1 MVEIKTTPIKVNVS
15 DFNTNFNDNK
25 VGTIQSVL
33 SGIAAGLIDIPK
45 GAFSLG
51 ASLMDMG
58 FGTNNAAQVESF
70 FDDLTTFD
78 EKAEQTTAGKITRI
92 VANLGI
98 PGTAAFKLG
107 SKLTKQ
113 AIEAKN
119 AGTYYKITKDAD
131 DKLQKTLTTKGKFV
145 TTLGGAG
152 GVGASDAIFVG
163 DPERVGTIG
172 DAFNIGFTQLAENDE
187 NNAAR
192 EVMNR
197 LKFGVDSAFL
207 GGIIA
212 GTGTAMKM
220 AVQRSNKLNRS
231 NDAIDKILDY
241 VTPQGAKTKE
251 FFETERVM
259 IGRRS
264 AKLNQAQVLHRQL
277 DKNVDALYPL
287 LGRIGSTSVQKQ
299 REGVVKIINDA
310 LTSSVKGP
318 KVEFV
323 KDGKK
328 LVGGKFDLGDMDP
341 KALEKIK
348 KITGTNGKKIDYDR
362 VVELLTD
369 SRVVINDM
377 FSDIGNNIIRAG
389 KKQIETEKLIDPKIT
404 QEAINRIEKQT
415 LEKFF
420 KFKDAFKDK
429 SIDYINNT
437 YKIFPNKQT
446 EALASY
452 KPGAEAVQNAKAMFI
467 QLSKDRN
474 KIDKNVKVLTDQGA
488 EYAVDRLLAGSKKYD
503 NLVGG
508 SVVPL
513 LKDETGFLKN
523 IALKDFDKPLLPL
536 NKVIKTEIKTGT
548 GQTLTPKKIIEDL
561 FGKVEDPSATIISS
575 MGNLAVIRGKHNFYG
590 DLYDRMIGKQFFTTR
605 EEAASVF
612 GDRNV
617 LNTPITMQ
625 ATDPGRKLFTE
636 AYNPLNGLYTSKGNQ
651 EALEGINRSLFS
663 WTENN
668 NVLSNFYNNFILF
681 PKATSQLAKTVLSP
695 VTHMRNIISAAA
707 FAGANGLVPLVDQQ
721 ALKEAYGAFSQV
733 GAKNSKEYNKRY
745 QQLLELGVVN
755 TNARQ
760 GDLTGILADTSETSF
775 SKAMQNMLKKLG
787 KAKDYATDLYT
798 AEDDF
803 WKMYTFAAERSRI
816 DKALKKSGID
826 GTAFAKSERNDIGR
840 AFAGYDEYLDE
851 AAARIVRNNV
861 PNYDY
866 VSAGIKDLRRA
877 PIGNFVS
884 FPAEIIRTSV
894 NIMKKGLDEFNYVA
908 PNGTKPFKTIGM
920 TRLAGYGLTA
930 TVIPYGLVE
939 GFKAAYNVSGAE
951 MEALRRFVP
960 EWSKNSTLIPMKDDE
975 GKFKYVDFSH
985 ANAYDTMVRPIKTV
999 FNAIADGRTDTD
1011 TVMEDVLQ
1019 GVVESTNELG
1029 KPFIS
1034 ESIWTESIGDIF
1046 LRGGRTRDGR
1056 RLYTE
1061 QTPFGDR
1068 FQKALNHMVGAQ
1080 LPGSLAQGE
1089 RIFRSI
1095 AESPDK
1101 YGRTFELKD
1110 EVLGFAGLRAVDVD
1124 PIRSMKFKIA
1134 DFTRGVSNSR
1144 REFTSPLL
1152 RGGPVTPEQIVDR
1165 FQIANSELYKVQKRI
1180 FDDYYGA
1187 RTLGASEN
1195 SIDLEFG
1202 DRVSRVALANI
1213 KAGRFKPFIPSE
1225 NIVATFAENAR
1236 KIGQPSPYSIAEQ
1249 TINRISRGYSG
1260 MSLLLDEFPIT
1271 PNPFSTA
1278 PINLPTAGM
1287 QSNLPSLG
1295 LTTAIPVQS
1304 PGTGNTVAKGQQV
1317 FGPLDTIFGS

>member
-1 MVEIKTTPIKVNVS
+1 MVEIKATPIKVNVS
-15 DFNTNFNDNK
+15 NFKTNFNDNK

-58 FGTNNAAQVESF
+58 FGTDNAAQVESF

-78 EKAEQTTAGKITRI
+78 EKAEATTAGKITRI
-92 VANLGI
+92 VTNLGI
-98 PGTAAFKLG
+98 PGTAAFRLG
-107 SKLTKQ
+107 SKLTKL
-113 AIEAKN
+113 AIEAKK

-131 DKLQKTLTTKGKFV
+131 DKLQKTLTTKGRFV

-172 DAFNIGFTQLAENDE
+172 DAFNIGPTQLAENDE

-220 AVQRSNKLNRS
+220 AVQRSNKLNKN
-231 NDAIDKILDY
+231 NDAIDKILEY
-241 VTPQGAKTKE
+241 ITPQGAKTRD
-251 FFETERVM
+251 FFETERVS

-264 AKLNQAQVLHRQL
+264 ARLNKAQVLHRQL
-277 DKNVDALYPL
+277 DKSIDALYPL
-287 LGRIGSTSVQKQ
+287 LGRIGSTSVQKE

-310 LTSSVKGP
+310 LTSSVEGP
-318 KVEFV
+318 KVELI
-323 KDGKK
+323 KRTNPETKRTE
-328 LVGGKFDLGDMDP
+328 LVGGKFSLGDMDP
-341 KALEKIK
+341 SALK
-348 KITGTNGKKIDYDR
+348 KVKDIVGVNGKKIDYNR

-369 SRVVINDM
+369 SRIILNDM
-377 FSDIGNNIIRAG
+377 FTDVGNNIIRAG
-389 KKQIETEKLIDPKIT
+389 KKTD
-404 QEAINRIEKQT
+404 EATTDTI
-415 LEKFF
+415 EKFF
-420 KFKDAFKDK
+420 RFRDAFEAK

-437 YKIFPNKQT
+437 YKIFRNSDT
-446 EALASY
+446 ETLASF
-452 KPGAEAVQNAKAMFI
+452 KPGAESVENAKEMFI
-467 QLSKDRN
+467 ELSRRRN
-474 KIDKNVKVLTDQGA
+474 AVDKNVKVLTDQQA
-488 EYAVDRLLAGSKKYD
+488 EYAVDRLLSQSKKY
-503 NLVGG
+503 NILAEGE
-508 SVVPL
+508 VVPL
-513 LKDETGFLKN
+513 LKDETGFLKDV
-523 IALKDFDKPLLPL
+523 ALKDFDKPLLPL
-536 NKVIKTEIKTGT
+536 NKVVKTEIKTGT
-548 GQTLTPKKIIEDL
+548 GQKLTPKRVIEEL
-561 FGKVEDPSATIISS
+561 FGKVEDPSATILSS
-575 MGNLAVIRGKHNFYG
+575 MNSLAVIRGKHEFYG
-590 DLYDRMIGKQFFTTR
+590 DLYDRMIGKQFFATR
-605 EEAASVF
+605 AEAASVF

-617 LNTPITMQ
+617 LNNPIKME
-625 ATDPGRKLFTE
+625 ATDRGRSLFTE
-636 AYNPLNGLYTSKGNQ
+636 AINPLNGLYTSKGNQ

-721 ALKEAYGAFSQV
+721 ALKEAYGAFAQV
-733 GAKNSKEYNKRY
+733 GSKGSKDYNKRY
-745 QQLLELGVVN
+745 QELLELGVVN
-755 TNARQ
+755 SNARQ
-760 GDLTGILADTSETSF
+760 GDLTAILADTSETSF
-775 SKAMQNMLKKLG
+775 SRAMQSMMKKLG
-787 KAKDYATDLYT
+787 KAKDFATDLYT

-803 WKMYTFAAERSRI
+803 WKMYTFAAERNRI
-816 DKALKKSGID
+816 KNALKNSGID
-826 GTAFAKSERNDIGR
+826 GTAFAASERNDLGR
-840 AFAGYDEYLDE
+840 AFASYNSYLDE

-939 GFKAAYNVSGAE
+939 GFKAAYNVTNEE
-951 MEALRRFVP
+951 MSALRRFVP
-960 EWSKNSTLIPMKDDE
+960 EWSKNSTLIPIKGDD

-985 ANAYDTMVRPIKTV
+985 ANAYDTMVRPIQTI

-1034 ESIWTESIGDIF
+1034 ESIWTESISDIF
-1046 LRGGRTRDGR
+1046 IRKGRTRDGR

-1068 FQKALNHMVGAQ
+1068 FERALLHMVESQ
-1080 LPGSLAQGE
+1080 LPGSFGFGLREGQIDRLIDAVAQNPN
-1089 RIFRSI
+1089 R
-1095 AESPDK
+1095 
-1101 YGRTFELKD
+1101 YGQTFELKN
-1110 EVLGFAGLRAVDVD
+1110 EVLGFAGLRAVEID
-1124 PIRSMKFKIA
+1124 PVRSMKFKIA
-1134 DFTRGVSNSR
+1134 DYTRGVSNSR

-1152 RGGPVTPEQIVDR
+1152 RGGVVTPEQIVDR
-1165 FQIANSELYKVQKRI
+1165 YQIANSELYKVQKRI
-1180 FDDYYGA
+1180 YDDYYGA
-1187 RTLGASEN
+1187 RVLGASE
-1195 SIDLEFG
+1195 SSVDAEFA
-1202 DRVSRVALANI
+1202 DRVSNVALGNI

-1225 NIVATFAENAR
+1225 NIIASFAENAR
-1236 KIGQPSPYSIAEQ
+1236 KLGQTNPYSIAEP
-1249 TINRISRGYSG
+1249 TINRIARGYSG
-1260 MSLLLDEFPIT
+1260 MSLLLDAFPVT

-1278 PINLPTAGM
+1278 PITLPTAGM
-1287 QSNLPSLG
+1287 QSNLPNLG
-1295 LTTAIPVQS
+1295 LTTSVPTQPTAV
-1304 PGTGNTVAKGQQV
+1304 GNTTAKGQQV
-1317 FGPLDTIFGS
+1317 FGPLDTVFGS

>member
-1 MVEIKTTPIKVNVS
+1 MVEIKATPIKVNVS
-15 DFNTNFNDNK
+15 NFKTNFNDNK

-58 FGTNNAAQVESF
+58 FGTDNAAQVESF

-78 EKAEQTTAGKITRI
+78 EKAEATTAGKITRI
-92 VANLGI
+92 VTNLGI
-98 PGTAAFKLG
+98 PGTAAFRLG

-113 AIEAKN
+113 AIEAKK

-131 DKLQKTLTTKGKFV
+131 DKLQKTLTTKGRFV

-172 DAFNIGFTQLAENDE
+172 DAFNIGPTQLAENDE

-220 AVQRSNKLNRS
+220 AVQRSNKLNKN
-231 NDAIDKILDY
+231 NDAIDKILEY
-241 VTPQGAKTKE
+241 ITPQGAKTRD
-251 FFETERVM
+251 FFETERVS

-264 AKLNQAQVLHRQL
+264 ARLNKAQVLHRQL
-277 DKNVDALYPL
+277 DKSIDALYPL
-287 LGRIGSTSVQKQ
+287 LGRIGSTSVQKE

-310 LTSSVKGP
+310 LTSSVEGP
-318 KVEFV
+318 KVELI
-323 KDGKK
+323 KRTNPETKRTE
-328 LVGGKFDLGDMDP
+328 LVGGKFSLGDMDP
-341 KALEKIK
+341 SALK
-348 KITGTNGKKIDYDR
+348 KVKDIVGVNGKKIDYNR

-369 SRVVINDM
+369 SRIILNDM
-377 FSDIGNNIIRAG
+377 FTDVGNNIIRAG
-389 KKQIETEKLIDPKIT
+389 KKTD
-404 QEAINRIEKQT
+404 EATTDTI
-415 LEKFF
+415 EKFF
-420 KFKDAFKDK
+420 RFRDAFEAK

-437 YKIFPNKQT
+437 YKIFRNSDT
-446 EALASY
+446 ETLASF
-452 KPGAEAVQNAKAMFI
+452 KPGAESVENAKEMFI
-467 QLSKDRN
+467 ELSRRRN
-474 KIDKNVKVLTDQGA
+474 AVDKNVKVLTDQQA
-488 EYAVDRLLAGSKKYD
+488 EYAVDRLLSQSKKY
-503 NLVGG
+503 NILAEGE
-508 SVVPL
+508 VVPL
-513 LKDETGFLKN
+513 LKDETGFLKDV
-523 IALKDFDKPLLPL
+523 ALKDFDKPLLPL
-536 NKVIKTEIKTGT
+536 NKVVKTEIKTGT
-548 GQTLTPKKIIEDL
+548 GQKLTPKRVIEEL
-561 FGKVEDPSATIISS
+561 FGKVEDPSATILSS
-575 MGNLAVIRGKHNFYG
+575 MNSLAVIRGKHEFYG
-590 DLYDRMIGKQFFTTR
+590 DLYDRMIGKQFFATR
-605 EEAASVF
+605 AEAASVF

-617 LNTPITMQ
+617 LNNPIKME
-625 ATDPGRKLFTE
+625 ATDRGRSLFTE
-636 AYNPLNGLYTSKGNQ
+636 AINPLNGLYTSKGNQ

-721 ALKEAYGAFSQV
+721 ALKEAYGAFAQV
-733 GAKNSKEYNKRY
+733 GSKGSKDYNKRY
-745 QQLLELGVVN
+745 QELLELGVVN
-755 TNARQ
+755 SNARQ
-760 GDLTGILADTSETSF
+760 GDLTAILADTSETSF
-775 SKAMQNMLKKLG
+775 SRAMQSMMKKLG
-787 KAKDYATDLYT
+787 KAKDFATDLYT

-803 WKMYTFAAERSRI
+803 WKMYTFAAERNRI
-816 DKALKKSGID
+816 KNALKNSGID
-826 GTAFAKSERNDIGR
+826 GTAFAASERNDLGR
-840 AFAGYDEYLDE
+840 AFASYNSYLDE

-939 GFKAAYNVSGAE
+939 GFKAAYNVTNEE
-951 MEALRRFVP
+951 MSALRRFVP
-960 EWSKNSTLIPMKDDE
+960 EWSKNSTLIPIKGDD

-985 ANAYDTMVRPIKTV
+985 ANAYDTMVRPIQTI

-1034 ESIWTESIGDIF
+1034 ESIWTESISDIF
-1046 LRGGRTRDGR
+1046 IRKGRTRDGR

-1068 FQKALNHMVGAQ
+1068 FERALLHMVESQ
-1080 LPGSLAQGE
+1080 LPGSFGFGLREGQIDRLIDAVAQNPN
-1089 RIFRSI
+1089 R
-1095 AESPDK
+1095 
-1101 YGRTFELKD
+1101 YGQTFELKN
-1110 EVLGFAGLRAVDVD
+1110 EVLGFAGLRAVEID
-1124 PIRSMKFKIA
+1124 PVRSMKFKIA
-1134 DFTRGVSNSR
+1134 DYTRGVSNSR

-1152 RGGPVTPEQIVDR
+1152 RGGVVTPEQIVDR
-1165 FQIANSELYKVQKRI
+1165 YQIANSELYKVQKRI
-1180 FDDYYGA
+1180 YDDYYGA
-1187 RTLGASEN
+1187 RVLGASE
-1195 SIDLEFG
+1195 SSVDAEFA
-1202 DRVSRVALANI
+1202 DRVSNVALGNI

-1225 NIVATFAENAR
+1225 NIIASFAENAR
-1236 KIGQPSPYSIAEQ
+1236 KLGQTNPYSIAEP
-1249 TINRISRGYSG
+1249 TINRIARGYSG
-1260 MSLLLDEFPIT
+1260 MSLLLDAFPVT

-1278 PINLPTAGM
+1278 PITLPTAGM
-1287 QSNLPSLG
+1287 QSNLPNLG
-1295 LTTAIPVQS
+1295 LTTSVPTQPTAI
-1304 PGTGNTVAKGQQV
+1304 GNTTAKGQQV
-1317 FGPLDTIFGS
+1317 FGPLDTVFGS

>member
-1 MVEIKTTPIKVNVS
+1 MVEIKATPIKVNVS
-15 DFNTNFNDNK
+15 NFKTNFNDNK

-58 FGTNNAAQVESF
+58 FGTDNAAQVESF

-78 EKAEQTTAGKITRI
+78 EKAEATTAGKITRI
-92 VANLGI
+92 VTNLGI
-98 PGTAAFKLG
+98 PGTAAFRLG

-113 AIEAKN
+113 AIEAKK

-131 DKLQKTLTTKGKFV
+131 DKLQKTLTTKGRFV

-172 DAFNIGFTQLAENDE
+172 DAFNIGPTQLAENDE

-220 AVQRSNKLNRS
+220 AVQRSNKLNKN
-231 NDAIDKILDY
+231 NDAIDKILEY
-241 VTPQGAKTKE
+241 ITPQGAKTRE
-251 FFETERVM
+251 FFETERVS

-264 AKLNQAQVLHRQL
+264 ARLNKAQVLHRQL
-277 DKNVDALYPL
+277 DKSIDALYPL
-287 LGRIGSTSVQKQ
+287 LGRIGSTSVQKE

-310 LTSSVKGP
+310 LTSSVEGP
-318 KVEFV
+318 KVELI
-323 KDGKK
+323 KRTNPETKRTE
-328 LVGGKFDLGDMDP
+328 LVGGKFSLGDMDP
-341 KALEKIK
+341 SALK
-348 KITGTNGKKIDYDR
+348 KVKDIVGVNGKKIDYDR

-369 SRVVINDM
+369 SRIILNDM
-377 FSDIGNNIIRAG
+377 FTDVGNNIIRAG
-389 KKQIETEKLIDPKIT
+389 KKTD
-404 QEAINRIEKQT
+404 EATTDTI
-415 LEKFF
+415 EKFF
-420 KFKDAFKDK
+420 RFRDAFEAK

-437 YKIFPNKQT
+437 YKIFRNSDT
-446 EALASY
+446 ETLASF
-452 KPGAEAVQNAKAMFI
+452 KPGAESVENAKEMFI
-467 QLSKDRN
+467 ELSRRRN
-474 KIDKNVKVLTDQGA
+474 AVDKNVKVLTDQQA
-488 EYAVDRLLAGSKKYD
+488 EYAVDRLLSQSKKY
-503 NLVGG
+503 NILAEGE
-508 SVVPL
+508 VVPL
-513 LKDETGFLKN
+513 LKDETGFLKDV
-523 IALKDFDKPLLPL
+523 ALKDFDKPLLPL
-536 NKVIKTEIKTGT
+536 NKVVKTEIKTGT
-548 GQTLTPKKIIEDL
+548 GQKLTPKRVIEEL
-561 FGKVEDPSATIISS
+561 FGKVEDPSATILSS
-575 MGNLAVIRGKHNFYG
+575 MNSLAVIRGKHEFYG
-590 DLYDRMIGKQFFTTR
+590 DLYDRMIGKQFFATR
-605 EEAASVF
+605 AEAASVF

-617 LNTPITMQ
+617 LNNPIKME
-625 ATDPGRKLFTE
+625 ATDRGRSLFTE
-636 AYNPLNGLYTSKGNQ
+636 AINPLNGLYTSKGNQ

-721 ALKEAYGAFSQV
+721 ALKEAYGAFAQV
-733 GAKNSKEYNKRY
+733 GSKGSKDYNKRY
-745 QQLLELGVVN
+745 QELLELGVVN
-755 TNARQ
+755 SNARQ
-760 GDLTGILADTSETSF
+760 GDLTAILADTSETSF
-775 SKAMQNMLKKLG
+775 SRAMQSMMKKLG
-787 KAKDYATDLYT
+787 KAKDFATDLYT

-803 WKMYTFAAERSRI
+803 WKMYTFAAERNRI
-816 DKALKKSGID
+816 KNALKNSGID
-826 GTAFAKSERNDIGR
+826 GTAFAASERNDLGR
-840 AFAGYDEYLDE
+840 AFASYNSYLDE

-939 GFKAAYNVSGAE
+939 GFKAAYNVTNEE
-951 MEALRRFVP
+951 MSALRRFVP
-960 EWSKNSTLIPMKDDE
+960 EWSKNSTLIPIKGDD

-985 ANAYDTMVRPIKTV
+985 ANAYDTMVRPIQTI

-1034 ESIWTESIGDIF
+1034 ESIWTESISDIF
-1046 LRGGRTRDGR
+1046 IRKGRTRDGR

-1068 FQKALNHMVGAQ
+1068 FERALLHMVESQ
-1080 LPGSLAQGE
+1080 LPGSFGFGLREGQIDRLIDAVAQNPN
-1089 RIFRSI
+1089 R
-1095 AESPDK
+1095 
-1101 YGRTFELKD
+1101 YGQTFELKN
-1110 EVLGFAGLRAVDVD
+1110 EVLGFAGLRAVEID
-1124 PIRSMKFKIA
+1124 PVRSMKFKIA
-1134 DFTRGVSNSR
+1134 DYTRGVSNSR

-1152 RGGPVTPEQIVDR
+1152 RGGVVTPEQIVDR
-1165 FQIANSELYKVQKRI
+1165 YQIANSELYKVQKRI
-1180 FDDYYGA
+1180 YDDYYGA
-1187 RTLGASEN
+1187 RVLGASE
-1195 SIDLEFG
+1195 SSVDAEFA
-1202 DRVSRVALANI
+1202 DRVSNVALGNI

-1225 NIVATFAENAR
+1225 NIIASFAENAR
-1236 KIGQPSPYSIAEQ
+1236 KLGQTNPYSIAEP
-1249 TINRISRGYSG
+1249 TINRIARGYSG
-1260 MSLLLDEFPIT
+1260 MSLLLDAFPVT

-1278 PINLPTAGM
+1278 PITLPTAGM
-1287 QSNLPSLG
+1287 QSNLPNLG
-1295 LTTAIPVQS
+1295 LTTSVPTQPIAI
-1304 PGTGNTVAKGQQV
+1304 GNTTAKGQQV

>member
-1 MVEIKTTPIKVNVS
+1 MVEIKATPIKVNVS
-15 DFNTNFNDNK
+15 NFKTNFNDNK

-58 FGTNNAAQVESF
+58 FGTDNAAQVESF

-78 EKAEQTTAGKITRI
+78 EKAEATTAGKITRI
-92 VANLGI
+92 VTNLGI
-98 PGTAAFKLG
+98 PGTAAFRLG

-113 AIEAKN
+113 AIEAKK

-131 DKLQKTLTTKGKFV
+131 DKLQKTLTTKGRFV

-172 DAFNIGFTQLAENDE
+172 DAFNIGPTQLAENDE

-220 AVQRSNKLNRS
+220 AVQRSNKLNKN
-231 NDAIDKILDY
+231 NDAIDKILEY
-241 VTPQGAKTKE
+241 ITPQGAKTRD
-251 FFETERVM
+251 FFETERVS

-264 AKLNQAQVLHRQL
+264 ARLNKAQVLHRQL
-277 DKNVDALYPL
+277 DKSIDALYPL
-287 LGRIGSTSVQKQ
+287 LGRIGSTSVQKE

-310 LTSSVKGP
+310 LTSSVEGP
-318 KVEFV
+318 KVELI
-323 KDGKK
+323 KRTNPETKRTE
-328 LVGGKFDLGDMDP
+328 LVGGKFSLGDMDP
-341 KALEKIK
+341 SALK
-348 KITGTNGKKIDYDR
+348 KVKDIVGVNGKKIDYDR

-369 SRVVINDM
+369 SRIILNDM
-377 FSDIGNNIIRAG
+377 FTDVGNNIIRAG
-389 KKQIETEKLIDPKIT
+389 KKTD
-404 QEAINRIEKQT
+404 EATTDTI
-415 LEKFF
+415 EKFF
-420 KFKDAFKDK
+420 RFRDAFEAK

-437 YKIFPNKQT
+437 YKIFRNSDT
-446 EALASY
+446 ETLASF
-452 KPGAEAVQNAKAMFI
+452 KPGAESVENAKEMFI
-467 QLSKDRN
+467 ELSRRRN
-474 KIDKNVKVLTDQGA
+474 AVDKNVKVLTDQQA
-488 EYAVDRLLAGSKKYD
+488 EYAVDRLLSQSKKY
-503 NLVGG
+503 NILAEGE
-508 SVVPL
+508 VVPL
-513 LKDETGFLKN
+513 LKDETGFLKDV
-523 IALKDFDKPLLPL
+523 ALKDFDKPLLPL
-536 NKVIKTEIKTGT
+536 NKVVKTEIKTGT
-548 GQTLTPKKIIEDL
+548 GQKLTPKRVIEEL
-561 FGKVEDPSATIISS
+561 FGKVEDPSATILSS
-575 MGNLAVIRGKHNFYG
+575 MNSLAVIRGKHEFYG
-590 DLYDRMIGKQFFTTR
+590 DLYDRMIGKQFFATR
-605 EEAASVF
+605 AEAASVF

-617 LNTPITMQ
+617 LNNPIKME
-625 ATDPGRKLFTE
+625 ATDRGRSLFTE
-636 AYNPLNGLYTSKGNQ
+636 AINPLNGLYTSKGNQ

-721 ALKEAYGAFSQV
+721 ALKEAYGAFAQV
-733 GAKNSKEYNKRY
+733 GSKGSKDYNKRY
-745 QQLLELGVVN
+745 QELLELGVVN
-755 TNARQ
+755 SNARQ
-760 GDLTGILADTSETSF
+760 GDLTAILADTSETSF
-775 SKAMQNMLKKLG
+775 SRAMQSMMKKLG
-787 KAKDYATDLYT
+787 KAKDFATDLYT

-803 WKMYTFAAERSRI
+803 WKMYTFAAERNRI
-816 DKALKKSGID
+816 KNALKNSGID
-826 GTAFAKSERNDIGR
+826 GTAFAASERNDLGR
-840 AFAGYDEYLDE
+840 AFASYNSYLDE

-939 GFKAAYNVSGAE
+939 GFKAAYNVTNEE
-951 MEALRRFVP
+951 MSALRRFVP
-960 EWSKNSTLIPMKDDE
+960 EWSKNSTLIPIKGDD

-985 ANAYDTMVRPIKTV
+985 ANAYDTMVRPIQTI

-1034 ESIWTESIGDIF
+1034 ESIWTESISDIF
-1046 LRGGRTRDGR
+1046 IRKGRTRDGR

-1068 FQKALNHMVGAQ
+1068 FERALLHMVESQ
-1080 LPGSLAQGE
+1080 LPGSFGFGLREGQIDRLIDAVAQNPN
-1089 RIFRSI
+1089 R
-1095 AESPDK
+1095 
-1101 YGRTFELKD
+1101 YGQTFELKN
-1110 EVLGFAGLRAVDVD
+1110 EVLGFAGLRAVEID
-1124 PIRSMKFKIA
+1124 PVRSMKFKIA
-1134 DFTRGVSNSR
+1134 DYTRGVSNSR

-1152 RGGPVTPEQIVDR
+1152 RGGVVTPEQIVDR
-1165 FQIANSELYKVQKRI
+1165 YQIANSELYKVQKRI
-1180 FDDYYGA
+1180 YDDYYGA
-1187 RTLGASEN
+1187 RVLGASE
-1195 SIDLEFG
+1195 SSVDAEFA
-1202 DRVSRVALANI
+1202 DRVSNVALGNI

-1225 NIVATFAENAR
+1225 NIIASFAENAR
-1236 KIGQPSPYSIAEQ
+1236 KLGQTNPYSIAEP
-1249 TINRISRGYSG
+1249 TINRIARGYSG
-1260 MSLLLDEFPIT
+1260 MSLLLDAFPVT

-1278 PINLPTAGM
+1278 PITLPTAGM
-1287 QSNLPSLG
+1287 QSNLPNLG
-1295 LTTAIPVQS
+1295 LTTSVPTQPTAV
-1304 PGTGNTVAKGQQV
+1304 GNTTAKGQQV
-1317 FGPLDTIFGS
+1317 FGPLDTVFGS

>member
-1 MVEIKTTPIKVNVS
+1 MVEIKATPIKVNVS
-15 DFNTNFNDNK
+15 NFKTNFNDNK

-58 FGTNNAAQVESF
+58 FGTDNAAQVESF

-78 EKAEQTTAGKITRI
+78 EKAEATTAGKITRI
-92 VANLGI
+92 VTNLGI
-98 PGTAAFKLG
+98 PGTAAFRLG

-113 AIEAKN
+113 AIEAKK

-131 DKLQKTLTTKGKFV
+131 DKLQKTLTTKGRFV

-172 DAFNIGFTQLAENDE
+172 DAFNIGPTQLAENDE

-220 AVQRSNKLNRS
+220 AVQRSNKLNKN
-231 NDAIDKILDY
+231 NDAIDKILEY
-241 VTPQGAKTKE
+241 ITPQGAKTRD
-251 FFETERVM
+251 FFETERVS

-264 AKLNQAQVLHRQL
+264 ARLNKAQVLHRQL
-277 DKNVDALYPL
+277 DKSIDALYPL
-287 LGRIGSTSVQKQ
+287 LGRIGSTSVQKE

-310 LTSSVKGP
+310 LTSSVEGP
-318 KVEFV
+318 KVELI
-323 KDGKK
+323 KRTNPETKRTE
-328 LVGGKFDLGDMDP
+328 LVGGKFSLGDMDP
-341 KALEKIK
+341 SALK
-348 KITGTNGKKIDYDR
+348 KVKDIVGVNGKKIDYNR

-369 SRVVINDM
+369 SRIILNDM
-377 FSDIGNNIIRAG
+377 FTDVGNNIIRAG
-389 KKQIETEKLIDPKIT
+389 KKTD
-404 QEAINRIEKQT
+404 EATTDTI
-415 LEKFF
+415 EKFF
-420 KFKDAFKDK
+420 RFRDAFEAK

-437 YKIFPNKQT
+437 YKIFRNSDT
-446 EALASY
+446 ETLASF
-452 KPGAEAVQNAKAMFI
+452 KPGAESVENAKEMFI
-467 QLSKDRN
+467 ELSRRRN
-474 KIDKNVKVLTDQGA
+474 AVDKNVKVLTDQQA
-488 EYAVDRLLAGSKKYD
+488 EYAVDRLLSQSKKY
-503 NLVGG
+503 NILAEGE
-508 SVVPL
+508 VVPL
-513 LKDETGFLKN
+513 LKDETGFLKDV
-523 IALKDFDKPLLPL
+523 ALKDFDKPLLPL
-536 NKVIKTEIKTGT
+536 NKVVKTEIKTGT
-548 GQTLTPKKIIEDL
+548 GQKLTPKRVIEEL
-561 FGKVEDPSATIISS
+561 FGKVEDPSATILSS
-575 MGNLAVIRGKHNFYG
+575 MNSLAVIRGKHEFYG
-590 DLYDRMIGKQFFTTR
+590 DLYDRMIGKQFFATR
-605 EEAASVF
+605 AEAASVF

-617 LNTPITMQ
+617 LNNPIKME
-625 ATDPGRKLFTE
+625 ATDRGRSLFTE
-636 AYNPLNGLYTSKGNQ
+636 AINPLNGLYTSKGNQ

-721 ALKEAYGAFSQV
+721 ALKEAYGAFAQV
-733 GAKNSKEYNKRY
+733 GSKGSKDYNKRY
-745 QQLLELGVVN
+745 QELLELGVVN
-755 TNARQ
+755 SNARQ
-760 GDLTGILADTSETSF
+760 GDLTAILADTSETSF
-775 SKAMQNMLKKLG
+775 SRAMQSMMKKLG
-787 KAKDYATDLYT
+787 KAKDFATDLYT

-803 WKMYTFAAERSRI
+803 WKMYTFAAERNRI
-816 DKALKKSGID
+816 KNALKNSGID
-826 GTAFAKSERNDIGR
+826 GTAFAASERNDLGR
-840 AFAGYDEYLDE
+840 AFASYNSYLDE

-939 GFKAAYNVSGAE
+939 GFKAAYNVTNEE
-951 MEALRRFVP
+951 MSALRRFVP
-960 EWSKNSTLIPMKDDE
+960 EWSKNSTLIPIKGDD

-985 ANAYDTMVRPIKTV
+985 ANAYDTMVRPIQTI

-1034 ESIWTESIGDIF
+1034 ESIWTESISDIF
-1046 LRGGRTRDGR
+1046 IRKGRTRDGR

-1068 FQKALNHMVGAQ
+1068 FERALLHMVESQ
-1080 LPGSLAQGE
+1080 LPGSFGFGLREGQIDRLIDAVAQNPN
-1089 RIFRSI
+1089 R
-1095 AESPDK
+1095 
-1101 YGRTFELKD
+1101 YGQTFELKN
-1110 EVLGFAGLRAVDVD
+1110 EVLGFAGLRAVEID
-1124 PIRSMKFKIA
+1124 PVRSMKFKIA
-1134 DFTRGVSNSR
+1134 DYTRGVSNSR

-1152 RGGPVTPEQIVDR
+1152 RGGVVTPEQIVDR
-1165 FQIANSELYKVQKRI
+1165 YQIANSELYKVQKRI
-1180 FDDYYGA
+1180 YDDYYGA
-1187 RTLGASEN
+1187 RVLGASE
-1195 SIDLEFG
+1195 SSVDAEFA
-1202 DRVSRVALANI
+1202 DRVSNVALGNI

-1225 NIVATFAENAR
+1225 NIIASFAENAR
-1236 KIGQPSPYSIAEQ
+1236 KLGQTNPYSIAEP
-1249 TINRISRGYSG
+1249 TINRIARGYSG
-1260 MSLLLDEFPIT
+1260 MSLLLDAFPVT

-1278 PINLPTAGM
+1278 PITLPTAGM
-1287 QSNLPSLG
+1287 QSNLPNLG
-1295 LTTAIPVQS
+1295 LTTSVPTQPTAI
-1304 PGTGNTVAKGQQV
+1304 GNTTAKGQQV

>member
-1 MVEIKTTPIKVNVS
+1 MVEIKATPIKVNVS
-15 DFNTNFNDNK
+15 NFKTNFNDNK

-58 FGTNNAAQVESF
+58 FGTDNAAQVESF

-78 EKAEQTTAGKITRI
+78 EKAEATTAGKITRI
-92 VANLGI
+92 VTNLGI
-98 PGTAAFKLG
+98 PGTAAFRLG

-113 AIEAKN
+113 AIEAKK

-131 DKLQKTLTTKGKFV
+131 DKLQKTLTTKGRFV

-172 DAFNIGFTQLAENDE
+172 DAFNIGPTQLAENDE

-220 AVQRSNKLNRS
+220 AVQRSNKLNKN
-231 NDAIDKILDY
+231 NDAIDKILEY
-241 VTPQGAKTKE
+241 ITPQGAKTRD
-251 FFETERVM
+251 FFETERVS

-264 AKLNQAQVLHRQL
+264 ARLNKAQVLHRQL
-277 DKNVDALYPL
+277 DKSIDALYPL
-287 LGRIGSTSVQKQ
+287 LGRIGSTSVQKE

-310 LTSSVKGP
+310 LTSSVEGP
-318 KVEFV
+318 KVELI
-323 KDGKK
+323 KRTNPETKRTE
-328 LVGGKFDLGDMDP
+328 LVGGKFSLGDMDP
-341 KALEKIK
+341 SALK
-348 KITGTNGKKIDYDR
+348 KVKDIVGVNGKKIDYNR

-369 SRVVINDM
+369 SRIILNDM
-377 FSDIGNNIIRAG
+377 FTDVGNNIIRAG
-389 KKQIETEKLIDPKIT
+389 KKTD
-404 QEAINRIEKQT
+404 EATTDTI
-415 LEKFF
+415 EKFF
-420 KFKDAFKDK
+420 RFRDAFEAK

-437 YKIFPNKQT
+437 YKIFRNSDT
-446 EALASY
+446 ETLASF
-452 KPGAEAVQNAKAMFI
+452 KPGAESVENAKEMFI
-467 QLSKDRN
+467 ELSRRRN
-474 KIDKNVKVLTDQGA
+474 AVDKNVKVLTDQQA
-488 EYAVDRLLAGSKKYD
+488 EYAVDRLLSQSKKY
-503 NLVGG
+503 NILAEGE
-508 SVVPL
+508 VVPL
-513 LKDETGFLKN
+513 LKDETGFLKDV
-523 IALKDFDKPLLPL
+523 ALKDFDKPLLPL
-536 NKVIKTEIKTGT
+536 NKVVKTEIKTGT
-548 GQTLTPKKIIEDL
+548 GQKLTPKRVIEEL
-561 FGKVEDPSATIISS
+561 FGKVEDPSATILSS
-575 MGNLAVIRGKHNFYG
+575 MNSLAVIRGKHEFYG
-590 DLYDRMIGKQFFTTR
+590 DLYDRMIGKQFFATR
-605 EEAASVF
+605 AEAASVF

-617 LNTPITMQ
+617 LNNPIKME
-625 ATDPGRKLFTE
+625 ATDRGRSLFTE
-636 AYNPLNGLYTSKGNQ
+636 AINPLNGLYTSKGNQ

-721 ALKEAYGAFSQV
+721 ALKEAYGAFAQV
-733 GAKNSKEYNKRY
+733 GSKGSKDYNKRY
-745 QQLLELGVVN
+745 QELLELGVVN
-755 TNARQ
+755 SNARQ
-760 GDLTGILADTSETSF
+760 GDLTAILADTSETSF
-775 SKAMQNMLKKLG
+775 SRAMQSMMKKLG
-787 KAKDYATDLYT
+787 KAKDFATDLYT

-803 WKMYTFAAERSRI
+803 WKMYTFAAERNRI
-816 DKALKKSGID
+816 KNALKNSGID
-826 GTAFAKSERNDIGR
+826 GTAFAASERNDLGR
-840 AFAGYDEYLDE
+840 AFASYNSYLDE

-939 GFKAAYNVSGAE
+939 GFKAAYNVTNEE
-951 MEALRRFVP
+951 MSALRRFVP
-960 EWSKNSTLIPMKDDE
+960 EWSKNSTLIPIKGDD

-985 ANAYDTMVRPIKTV
+985 ANAYDTMVRPIQTI

-1034 ESIWTESIGDIF
+1034 ESIWTESISDIF
-1046 LRGGRTRDGR
+1046 IRKGRTRDGR

-1068 FQKALNHMVGAQ
+1068 FERALLHMVESQ
-1080 LPGSLAQGE
+1080 LPGSFGFGLREGQIDRLIDAVAQNPN
-1089 RIFRSI
+1089 R
-1095 AESPDK
+1095 
-1101 YGRTFELKD
+1101 YGQTFELKN
-1110 EVLGFAGLRAVDVD
+1110 EVLGFAGLRAVEID
-1124 PIRSMKFKIA
+1124 PVRSMKFKIA
-1134 DFTRGVSNSR
+1134 DYTRGVSNSR

-1152 RGGPVTPEQIVDR
+1152 RGGVVTPEQIVDR
-1165 FQIANSELYKVQKRI
+1165 YQIANSELYKVQKRI
-1180 FDDYYGA
+1180 YDDYYGA
-1187 RTLGASEN
+1187 RVLGASE
-1195 SIDLEFG
+1195 SSVDAEFA
-1202 DRVSRVALANI
+1202 DRVSNVALGNI

-1225 NIVATFAENAR
+1225 NIIASFAENAR
-1236 KIGQPSPYSIAEQ
+1236 KLGQTNPYSIAEP
-1249 TINRISRGYSG
+1249 TINRIARGYSG
-1260 MSLLLDEFPIT
+1260 MSLLLDAFPVT

-1278 PINLPTAGM
+1278 PITLPTAGM
-1287 QSNLPSLG
+1287 QSNLPNLG
-1295 LTTAIPVQS
+1295 LTTSVPTQPTAV
-1304 PGTGNTVAKGQQV
+1304 GNTTAKGQQV
-1317 FGPLDTIFGS
+1317 FGPLDTVFGS

>member
-1 MVEIKTTPIKVNVS
+1 MVEIKATPIKVNVTN
-15 DFNTNFNDNK
+15 FKTNFNDNK

-51 ASLMDMG
+51 ASLMDIG
-58 FGTNNAAQVESF
+58 FGTDNAAQVESF

-78 EKAEQTTAGKITRI
+78 EKAEATTAGKITRI
-92 VANLGI
+92 VTNLGI
-98 PGTAAFKLG
+98 PGTAAFRLG

-113 AIEAKN
+113 AIEAKK

-131 DKLQKTLTTKGKFV
+131 DKLQKTLTTKGRFV

-172 DAFNIGFTQLAENDE
+172 DAFNIGPTQLAENDE

-220 AVQRSNKLNRS
+220 AVQRSNKLNKN
-231 NDAIDKILDY
+231 NDAIDKILEY
-241 VTPQGAKTKE
+241 VTPQGAKTRD
-251 FFETERVM
+251 FFETERVS

-264 AKLNQAQVLHRQL
+264 ARLNKAQVLHRQL
-277 DKNVDALYPL
+277 DKSIDALYPL
-287 LGRIGSTSVQKQ
+287 LGRIGSTSVQKE

-310 LTSSVKGP
+310 LTSSVEGP
-318 KVEFV
+318 RVELI
-323 KDGKK
+323 KRTNPQTKRTE
-328 LVGGKFDLGDMDP
+328 LVGGKFSLGDMDP
-341 KALEKIK
+341 SALK
-348 KITGTNGKKIDYDR
+348 KVKDIVGVNGKKIDYNR

-369 SRVVINDM
+369 SRIILNDM
-377 FSDIGNNIIRAG
+377 FTDVGNNIIRAG
-389 KKQIETEKLIDPKIT
+389 KKTD
-404 QEAINRIEKQT
+404 EATTDTIK
-415 LEKFF
+415 KFF
-420 KFKDAFKDK
+420 KFRDAFEAK

-437 YKIFPNKQT
+437 YKIFRNSDT
-446 EALASY
+446 ETLASF
-452 KPGAEAVQNAKAMFI
+452 KPGAESVENAKEMFI
-467 QLSKDRN
+467 ELSRRRN
-474 KIDKNVKVLTDQGA
+474 AVDKNVKVLTDQQA
-488 EYAVDRLLAGSKKYD
+488 DYAVDRLLSQSKKY
-503 NLVGG
+503 NILAEGE
-508 SVVPL
+508 VVPL
-513 LKDETGFLKN
+513 LKDETGFLKDV
-523 IALKDFDKPLLPL
+523 ALKDFDKPLLPL
-536 NKVIKTEIKTGT
+536 NKVVKTEIKTGT
-548 GQTLTPKKIIEDL
+548 GQKLTPKRVIEEL
-561 FGKVEDPSATIISS
+561 FGKVEDPSATILSS
-575 MGNLAVIRGKHNFYG
+575 MNSLAVIRGKHEFYG
-590 DLYDRMIGKQFFTTR
+590 DLYDRMIGKQFFATR
-605 EEAASVF
+605 AEAASVF

-617 LNTPITMQ
+617 LNNPIKME
-625 ATDPGRKLFTE
+625 ATDRGRSLFTE
-636 AYNPLNGLYTSKGNQ
+636 AINPLNGLYTSKGNQ

-721 ALKEAYGAFSQV
+721 ALKEAYGAFAQV
-733 GAKNSKEYNKRY
+733 GSKGSKDYNKRY
-745 QQLLELGVVN
+745 QELLELGVVN
-755 TNARQ
+755 SNARQ
-760 GDLTGILADTSETSF
+760 GDLTAILADTSETSF
-775 SKAMQNMLKKLG
+775 SRAMQSMMKKLG
-787 KAKDYATDLYT
+787 KAKDLATDLYT

-803 WKMYTFAAERSRI
+803 WKMYTFAAERNRI
-816 DKALKKSGID
+816 KNALKNSGID
-826 GTAFAKSERNDIGR
+826 GTAFAASERNDLGR
-840 AFAGYDEYLDE
+840 AFASYNSYLDE

-939 GFKAAYNVSGAE
+939 GFKAAYNVTNEE
-951 MEALRRFVP
+951 MSALRRFVP
-960 EWSKNSTLIPMKDDE
+960 EWSKNSTLIPIKGDD

-985 ANAYDTMVRPIKTV
+985 ANAYDTMVRPIQTI

-1034 ESIWTESIGDIF
+1034 ESIWTESISDIF
-1046 LRGGRTRDGR
+1046 IRGGRTRDGR

-1068 FQKALNHMVGAQ
+1068 FERALLHMVESQ
-1080 LPGSLAQGE
+1080 LPGSFGFGLREGQIDRLIDAVAQNPN
-1089 RIFRSI
+1089 R
-1095 AESPDK
+1095 
-1101 YGRTFELKD
+1101 YGQTFELKN
-1110 EVLGFAGLRAVDVD
+1110 EVLGFAGLRAVEID
-1124 PIRSMKFKIA
+1124 PVRSMKFKIA
-1134 DFTRGVSNSR
+1134 DYTRGVSNSR

-1152 RGGPVTPEQIVDR
+1152 RGGVVTPEQIVDR
-1165 FQIANSELYKVQKRI
+1165 YQIANSELYKVQKRI
-1180 FDDYYGA
+1180 YDDYYGA
-1187 RTLGASEN
+1187 RVLGASE
-1195 SIDLEFG
+1195 SSVDAEFA
-1202 DRVSRVALANI
+1202 DRVSNVALGNI

-1225 NIVATFAENAR
+1225 NIIASFAENAR
-1236 KIGQPSPYSIAEQ
+1236 KLGQTNPYSIAEP

-1260 MSLLLDEFPIT
+1260 MSLLLDAFPVT

-1278 PINLPTAGM
+1278 PITLPTAGM
-1287 QSNLPSLG
+1287 QSSLPNLG
-1295 LTTAIPVQS
+1295 LTTSVPTQPTAI
-1304 PGTGNTVAKGQQV
+1304 GNTTAKGQQV